1 MANKNTIS
9 SETIPSAVTNS
20 SALNPK
26 SSSPREAAL
35 TQSSALSPQSS
46 ELTQSS
52 IFIAGPKGLV
62 GSGLI
67 RCLKKN
73 GYTNILAP
81 AHSELELMDQQAV
94 SIYFKKHNPE
104 YVFLA
109 AAKVGGILANS
120 TYPADFIYQNL
131 MIQNSIIH
139 QSYLHNVK
147 RVLFLGSSCIYPK
160 HCPQPI
166 KEEYLMTGPLE
177 PTNSPYAVAKIA
189 GIEMCWSYNRQ
200 YDTEFIPVMPTNLY
214 GPNDNFDIETSHVL
228 PALIRKFREAKQ
240 SEAESVTIWGTGK
253 PRREFLYVDDLAA
266 ACIHLMNLPRAE
278 LSLKEKPLFN
288 IGTGR
293 DISIMQ
299 LAELIKEITGFQGKI
314 TRDRSKPDGTP
325 QKLLDISKIK
335 NLGWQPKTGLKQGIK
350 SVLKCTV

>member
-1 MANKNTIS
+1 MAGS
-9 SETIPSAVTNS
+9 
-20 SALNPK
+20 
-26 SSSPREAAL
+26 
-35 TQSSALSPQSS
+35 
-46 ELTQSS
+46 
-52 IFIAGPKGLV
+52 KGLA

-81 AHSELELMDQQAV
+81 AHSELELMDQKAV
-94 SIYFKKHNPE
+94 SGYFEKHNPE

-147 RVLFLGSSCIYPK
+147 RILFLGSSCIYPK

-166 KEEYLMTGPLE
+166 KKEYLMTGPLE

-228 PALIRKFREAKQ
+228 AALIRKFHEAKQ
-240 SEAESVTIWGTGK
+240 AGADSVTIWGTGGPK
-253 PRREFLYVDDLAA
+253 REFLHVDDLAG
-266 ACIHLMNLPRAE
+266 ACIHLMNLSDAE

-293 DISIMQ
+293 DITIKD
-299 LAELIKEITGFQGKI
+299 LAELIKEITGFKGEI
-314 TRDRSKPDGTP
+314 LCDTSKPDGTP
-325 QKLLDISKIK
+325 QKLLDVSKITE
-335 NLGWQPKTGLKQGIK
+335 LGWQAKIPLRQGIE
-350 SVLKCTV
+350 SVYKMYSANEAR